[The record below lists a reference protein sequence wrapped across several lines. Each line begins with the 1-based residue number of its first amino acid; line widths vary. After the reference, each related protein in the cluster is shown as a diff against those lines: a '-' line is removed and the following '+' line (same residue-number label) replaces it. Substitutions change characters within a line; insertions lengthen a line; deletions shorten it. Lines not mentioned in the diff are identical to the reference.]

1 MTYIRFNILQWPPD
15 TLRPLPLR
23 PCVEARDSRSPLLQS
38 PAKFQPMKM
47 STILQQPDLWQEDEH
62 YKEYGEVEEM
72 DGVEEAN
79 DANPEEAKGDSGV
92 KVADG
97 DEEVDINSR
106 QDSRKAPKDSMTN
119 KGSVFLNLAVFH
131 LLKRESIFMDTP
143 QLQ

>member
-1 MTYIRFNILQWPPD
+1 
-15 TLRPLPLR
+15 
-23 PCVEARDSRSPLLQS
+23 
-38 PAKFQPMKM
+38 MKM

-72 DGVEEAN
+72 DGVEEAIDAN
-79 DANPEEAKGDSGV
+79 PEEANPEEANPEEANPEEAKGDSGV

-119 KGSVFLNLAVFH
+119 KCSVFLNLAVFH

>member
-1 MTYIRFNILQWPPD
+1 
-15 TLRPLPLR
+15 
-23 PCVEARDSRSPLLQS
+23 
-38 PAKFQPMKM
+38 M

-119 KGSVFLNLAVFH
+119 KCSVFLNLAVFH